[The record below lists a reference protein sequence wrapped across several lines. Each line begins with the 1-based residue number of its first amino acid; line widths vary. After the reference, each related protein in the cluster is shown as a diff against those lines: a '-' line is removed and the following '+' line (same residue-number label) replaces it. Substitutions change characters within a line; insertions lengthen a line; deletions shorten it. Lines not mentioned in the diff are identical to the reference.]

1 MIQKIKF
8 NRISLF
14 EQKGIDMLAILMIEM
29 EWYKK
34 DRTPAGAVLRQ
45 QYYMPKKIDKN
56 INLLGTGIFYKHCCY
71 CQNGEMITSNE
82 DSTEALT
89 YKKHKREA
97 FTGSDEKQM
106 RLAMLGS
113 QRRKKEQGFFYTID
127 QLNIPCLAISE
138 EGKNSYRIKWY
149 DNMQGKPRRKGGN
162 EDFGKKGTRF
172 AGQPNV
178 LNETAFILEEG
189 QSGLL
194 KYNYR
199 YTYYEGQWYKCY
211 YIYMVNEIK
220 LTYDI
225 FLRTYDYE
233 YNQLADL
240 F

>member
-8 NRISLF
+8 NPINLF
-14 EQKGIDMLAILMIEM
+14 GQKGIDMLAILMIEM
-29 EWYKK
+29 KWYKK

-45 QYYMPKKIDKN
+45 QYYIPRKIDKHVS
-56 INLLGTGIFYKHCCY
+56 LSGTGIFYKQCRY
-71 CQNGEMITSNE
+71 YQNGQIVLSNE
-82 DSTEALT
+82 DIAQETV
-89 YKKHKREA
+89 YKKHRGKA

-106 RLAMLGS
+106 RLAMLGAK
-113 QRRKKEQGFFYTID
+113 RRKKEQGFFYTID

-149 DNMQGKPRRKGGN
+149 DSMEGKPRRRGGN
-162 EDFGKKGTRF
+162 EDFGKKGTQF
-172 AGQPNV
+172 AGQPNL
-178 LNETAFILEEG
+178 LNETAFILNEG

-199 YTYYEGQWYKCY
+199 YSYYEGQWYKCY
-211 YIYMVNEIK
+211 YVYLVNEKK